1 MSGVN
6 SVKRL
11 VFSIFIA
18 FFSTFLCFVLLY
30 FSKGSIAYAN
40 GVNSQSKEFVQRIE
54 QNLGLDKPLLEQY
67 KIWLFKALK
76 GDLGVSFLSG
86 ESVLKLIK
94 ERIFNTF
101 ILGFNAL
108 MLLFLL
114 SVFLA
119 LLGYY
124 YKESF
129 IDKIITF
136 LAFNFFALPPF
147 VLALLFVLIFGIFWK
162 ILPVM
167 GSSDIGFE
175 DDFLNRLE
183 HLILPVLVLVLSHLA
198 LFLRIARNFINESFS
213 QIFIQNLY
221 ARALR
226 EKDIYFLVLKY
237 SLSPIVAYFGGSALS
252 FMMGTYVVESVFA
265 YEGLGSLLF
274 KSIIFKDYP
283 VVLALI
289 FFSVLLAAF
298 FTFLSDIVA
307 RILNPRLRR
316 LDFV

>member
-1 MSGVN
+1 ML
-6 SVKRL
+6 KRL
-11 VFSIFIA
+11 VFSIVVA
-18 FFSTFLCFVLLY
+18 FFSTFLCFVLLH

-54 QNLGLDKPLLEQY
+54 QNLGLDKPLLGQY

-101 ILGFNAL
+101 ILGFSAL

-119 LLGYY
+119 LLGYS

-237 SLSPIVAYFGGSALS
+237 SLSSIVAYFGGSALS

>member
-1 MSGVN
+1 ML
-6 SVKRL
+6 KRL
-11 VFSIFIA
+11 VFSIVVA
-18 FFSTFLCFVLLY
+18 FFSTFLCFVLLH

-101 ILGFNAL
+101 ILGFSAL

-162 ILPVM
+162 ILPIM

-226 EKDIYFLVLKY
+226 EKDIYFLVLRY
-237 SLSPIVAYFGGSALS
+237 SLSPIIAYFGGSALS

>member
-1 MSGVN
+1 ML
-6 SVKRL
+6 KRL

-18 FFSTFLCFVLLY
+18 FFSTFLCFVLLH

-76 GDLGVSFLSG
+76 GDLRVSFLSG

-101 ILGFNAL
+101 ILGFSAL

-198 LFLRIARNFINESFS
+198 LFLRIVRNFINESFS

-265 YEGLGSLLF
+265 YKGLGSLLF

-283 VVLALI
+283 IVLALI

>member
-1 MSGVN
+1 ML
-6 SVKRL
+6 KRL

-101 ILGFNAL
+101 ILGFSAL

-119 LLGYY
+119 LLGYS

-136 LAFNFFALPPF
+136 LAFNFFTLPPF
-147 VLALLFVLIFGIFWK
+147 VLALLFVLVFGIFWK

-167 GSSDIGFE
+167 GSSEIGFE

-226 EKDIYFLVLKY
+226 EKDIYFLVLRY
-237 SLSPIVAYFGGSALS
+237 SLSPIIAYFGGSALS

>member
-1 MSGVN
+1 ML
-6 SVKRL
+6 KRL

-67 KIWLFKALK
+67 QIWLFKALK
-76 GDLGVSFLSG
+76 GDLSVSFLSG

-94 ERIFNTF
+94 ERMANTL
-101 ILGFNAL
+101 ILSLSAL
-108 MLLFLL
+108 VLLFLL

-129 IDKIITF
+129 IDKLITF

-147 VLALLFVLIFGIFWK
+147 VLALFFVLIFGIFWQV
-162 ILPVM
+162 LPIT
-167 GSSDIGFE
+167 GTSDIGFE

-198 LFLRIARNFINESFS
+198 LFLRIARNFINETFS
-213 QIFIQNLY
+213 QIFVQNLY

-226 EKDIYFLVLKY
+226 EKDIYFLVLRY
-237 SLSPIVAYFGGSALS
+237 SLSPIIAYFGGSALS

-274 KSIIFKDYP
+274 ESILFKDFP
-283 VVLALI
+283 MALALI

-298 FTFLSDIVA
+298 FTFLSDVFA
-307 RILNPRLRR
+307 WILNPRLKR
-316 LDFV
+316 LKFV

>member
-1 MSGVN
+1 ML
-6 SVKRL
+6 KRL

-18 FFSTFLCFVLLY
+18 FFSTFLCFVLLH

-76 GDLGVSFLSG
+76 GDLGVSCLSG

-101 ILGFNAL
+101 ILGFSAL

-265 YEGLGSLLF
+265 YKGLGSLLF

-283 VVLALI
+283 IVLALI

>member
-1 MSGVN
+1 ML
-6 SVKRL
+6 KRL

-40 GVNSQSKEFVQRIE
+40 GVNSQSKEFIQRIE

-101 ILGFNAL
+101 ILGFSAL

>member
-1 MSGVN
+1 ML
-6 SVKRL
+6 KRL

-18 FFSTFLCFVLLY
+18 FFSTFLCFVLLH

-101 ILGFNAL
+101 ILGFSAL

-237 SLSPIVAYFGGSALS
+237 SLSPIIAYFGGSALS

-274 KSIIFKDYP
+274 ESILFKDFP
-283 VVLALI
+283 MALALI

-298 FTFLSDIVA
+298 FTFLSDVFA
-307 RILNPRLRR
+307 WILNPRLKR
-316 LDFV
+316 LKFV

>member
-1 MSGVN
+1 ML
-6 SVKRL
+6 KRL

-18 FFSTFLCFVLLY
+18 FFSTFLCFVLLH

-40 GVNSQSKEFVQRIE
+40 GVNSQSKEFIQRIE

-67 KIWLFKALK
+67 KIWLFRALK

-101 ILGFNAL
+101 ILGFGAL

-175 DDFLNRLE
+175 DNFLNRLE

>member
-1 MSGVN
+1 ML
-6 SVKRL
+6 KRL
-11 VFSIFIA
+11 VFSIVVA

-101 ILGFNAL
+101 ILGFSAL

-283 VVLALI
+283 VALALI

>member
-1 MSGVN
+1 ML
-6 SVKRL
+6 KRL
-11 VFSIFIA
+11 VFSIVVA

-101 ILGFNAL
+101 ILGFSAL

-119 LLGYY
+119 LLGYS

-226 EKDIYFLVLKY
+226 EKDIYFLVLRY
-237 SLSPIVAYFGGSALS
+237 SLSPIIAYFGGSALS

>member
-1 MSGVN
+1 ML
-6 SVKRL
+6 KRL

-101 ILGFNAL
+101 ILGFSAL

-119 LLGYY
+119 LLGYS

-136 LAFNFFALPPF
+136 LAFNFFTLPPF

-283 VVLALI
+283 VVLTLI

>member
-1 MSGVN
+1 ML
-6 SVKRL
+6 KRL

-18 FFSTFLCFVLLY
+18 FFSTFLCFVLLH

-265 YEGLGSLLF
+265 YKGLGSLLF

-283 VVLALI
+283 IVLALI

>member
-1 MSGVN
+1 ML
-6 SVKRL
+6 KRL

-18 FFSTFLCFVLLY
+18 FFSTFLCFVLLH
-30 FSKGSIAYAN
+30 FSKGSVAYAN

-101 ILGFNAL
+101 ILGFSAL

-283 VVLALI
+283 IVLALI

>member
-1 MSGVN
+1 ML
-6 SVKRL
+6 KRL

-101 ILGFNAL
+101 ILGFSAL

-114 SVFLA
+114 SVFLT

>member
-1 MSGVN
+1 ML
-6 SVKRL
+6 KRL
-11 VFSIFIA
+11 VFSLVVA
-18 FFSTFLCFVLLY
+18 FFSTFLCFVLLH

-101 ILGFNAL
+101 ILGFSAL

-221 ARALR
+221 ARSLR

-252 FMMGTYVVESVFA
+252 FMMGTYVVESIFA

>member
-1 MSGVN
+1 ML
-6 SVKRL
+6 KRL
-11 VFSIFIA
+11 VFSIVVA

-119 LLGYY
+119 LLGYS

>member
-1 MSGVN
+1 ML
-6 SVKRL
+6 KRL

-18 FFSTFLCFVLLY
+18 FFSTFLCFVLLH

-101 ILGFNAL
+101 ILGFSAL

-183 HLILPVLVLVLSHLA
+183 HLILPVLVLILSHLA

-289 FFSVLLAAF
+289 FFSVLLVAF

>member
-1 MSGVN
+1 ML
-6 SVKRL
+6 KRL

-18 FFSTFLCFVLLY
+18 FFSTFLCFVLLH

-101 ILGFNAL
+101 ILGFGAL

-162 ILPVM
+162 ILPVI

>member
-1 MSGVN
+1 ML
-6 SVKRL
+6 KRL
-11 VFSIFIA
+11 VFSIVVA
-18 FFSTFLCFVLLY
+18 FFSTFLCFVLLH

-101 ILGFNAL
+101 ILGFSAL

-119 LLGYY
+119 LLGYS

-252 FMMGTYVVESVFA
+252 FMMRTYVVESVFA

>member
-1 MSGVN
+1 ML
-6 SVKRL
+6 KRL

-101 ILGFNAL
+101 ILGFSAL

-119 LLGYY
+119 LLGYS

-136 LAFNFFALPPF
+136 LAFNFFTLPPF
-147 VLALLFVLIFGIFWK
+147 VLALLFVLIFGIFWQV
-162 ILPVM
+162 LPIT
-167 GSSDIGFE
+167 GTSDIGFE

-198 LFLRIARNFINESFS
+198 LFLRIARNFINETFS
-213 QIFIQNLY
+213 QIFVQNLY

-226 EKDIYFLVLKY
+226 EKDIYFLVLRY
-237 SLSPIVAYFGGSALS
+237 SLSPIIAYFGGSALS

-274 KSIIFKDYP
+274 ESILFKDFP
-283 VVLALI
+283 MALALI

-298 FTFLSDIVA
+298 FTFLSDVFA
-307 RILNPRLRR
+307 WILNPRLKR
-316 LDFV
+316 LKFV

>member
-1 MSGVN
+1 ML
-6 SVKRL
+6 KRL

-101 ILGFNAL
+101 ILGFSAL

-162 ILPVM
+162 ILPVV

-252 FMMGTYVVESVFA
+252 FMMGTYVIESVFA

>member
-1 MSGVN
+1 ML
-6 SVKRL
+6 KRL

-18 FFSTFLCFVLLY
+18 FFSTFLCFVLLH

-40 GVNSQSKEFVQRIE
+40 GVNSQSKEFIQRIE

-86 ESVLKLIK
+86 ESALKLIK

-101 ILGFNAL
+101 ILGFGAL

>member
-1 MSGVN
+1 ML
-6 SVKRL
+6 KRL
-11 VFSIFIA
+11 FFSIFIA

-101 ILGFNAL
+101 ILGFSAL

-119 LLGYY
+119 LLGYS

-136 LAFNFFALPPF
+136 LAFNFFTLPPF
-147 VLALLFVLIFGIFWK
+147 VLALLFVLVFGIFWK

-226 EKDIYFLVLKY
+226 EKDIYFLVLRY
-237 SLSPIVAYFGGSALS
+237 SLSPIIAYFGGSALS

>member
-1 MSGVN
+1 ML
-6 SVKRL
+6 KRL
-11 VFSIFIA
+11 VFSIVVA

-101 ILGFNAL
+101 ILGFSAL

-119 LLGYY
+119 LLGYS

-147 VLALLFVLIFGIFWK
+147 VLALFFVLIFGIFWK

>member
-1 MSGVN
+1 VL
-6 SVKRL
+6 KRL

-18 FFSTFLCFVLLY
+18 FFSTFLCFVLLH

-40 GVNSQSKEFVQRIE
+40 GVNSQSKEFIQRIE

-67 KIWLFKALK
+67 KIWLFRALK

-101 ILGFNAL
+101 ILGFGAL

-136 LAFNFFALPPF
+136 LAFNFFALPSF

>member
-1 MSGVN
+1 ML
-6 SVKRL
+6 KRL

-18 FFSTFLCFVLLY
+18 FFSTFLCFVLLH

-94 ERIFNTF
+94 ERIFNIF
-101 ILGFNAL
+101 ILGFSAL

-265 YEGLGSLLF
+265 YKGLGSLLF

-283 VVLALI
+283 IVLALI

>member
-1 MSGVN
+1 ML
-6 SVKRL
+6 KRL
-11 VFSIFIA
+11 VFSIVVA
-18 FFSTFLCFVLLY
+18 FFSTFLCFVLLH

-101 ILGFNAL
+101 ILGFSAL

-162 ILPVM
+162 ILPVI

-226 EKDIYFLVLKY
+226 EKDIYFLVLRY
-237 SLSPIVAYFGGSALS
+237 SLSPIIAYFGGSALS

>member
-1 MSGVN
+1 ML
-6 SVKRL
+6 KRL

-18 FFSTFLCFVLLY
+18 FFSTFLCFILLY

-94 ERIFNTF
+94 ERIFNTLT
-101 ILGFNAL
+101 LGFSAL

-119 LLGYY
+119 LLGYS

-167 GSSDIGFE
+167 GNSDIGFE

>member
-1 MSGVN
+1 ML
-6 SVKRL
+6 KRL

-18 FFSTFLCFVLLY
+18 FFSTFLCFVLLH

-40 GVNSQSKEFVQRIE
+40 GVNSQSKEFVQKIE

-76 GDLGVSFLSG
+76 GDLRVSFLSG

-101 ILGFNAL
+101 ILGFSAL

-265 YEGLGSLLF
+265 YKGLGSLLF

-283 VVLALI
+283 IVLALI

>member
-1 MSGVN
+1 ML
-6 SVKRL
+6 KRL

-175 DDFLNRLE
+175 DGFLNRLE

>member
-1 MSGVN
+1 ML
-6 SVKRL
+6 KRL
-11 VFSIFIA
+11 VFSIVVA
-18 FFSTFLCFVLLY
+18 FFSTFLCFVLLH

-101 ILGFNAL
+101 ILGFSAL

-114 SVFLA
+114 SVFLV

-226 EKDIYFLVLKY
+226 EKDIYFLVLRY
-237 SLSPIVAYFGGSALS
+237 SLSPIIAYFGGSALS

>member
-1 MSGVN
+1 ML
-6 SVKRL
+6 KRS

-101 ILGFNAL
+101 ILGFSAL

-119 LLGYY
+119 LLGYS

-136 LAFNFFALPPF
+136 LAFNFFTLPPF
-147 VLALLFVLIFGIFWK
+147 VLALLFVLVFGIFWK

-226 EKDIYFLVLKY
+226 EKDIYFLVLRY
-237 SLSPIVAYFGGSALS
+237 SLSPIIAYFGGSALS

>member
-1 MSGVN
+1 ML
-6 SVKRL
+6 KRL

-40 GVNSQSKEFVQRIE
+40 GVNSQSKQFVQRIE

-101 ILGFNAL
+101 ILGFSAL

-252 FMMGTYVVESVFA
+252 FMMGTYVIESVFA

>member
-1 MSGVN
+1 ML
-6 SVKRL
+6 KRL

-18 FFSTFLCFVLLY
+18 FFSTFLCFILLY

-67 KIWLFKALK
+67 KIWFFKALK

-101 ILGFNAL
+101 ILGFSAL

>member
-1 MSGVN
+1 ML
-6 SVKRL
+6 KRL

-101 ILGFNAL
+101 ILGFSAL

>member
-1 MSGVN
+1 ML
-6 SVKRL
+6 KRL
-11 VFSIFIA
+11 VFSIVVA
-18 FFSTFLCFVLLY
+18 FFSTFLCFILLY

-40 GVNSQSKEFVQRIE
+40 GVNSQNKEFVQRIE

-101 ILGFNAL
+101 ILGFSAL

-136 LAFNFFALPPF
+136 LAFNFFTLPPF

-274 KSIIFKDYP
+274 KSIIFKNYP

>member
-1 MSGVN
+1 ML
-6 SVKRL
+6 KRL
-11 VFSIFIA
+11 VFSIVVA
-18 FFSTFLCFVLLY
+18 FFSTFLCFVLLH

-67 KIWLFKALK
+67 KIWLFKVLK

-101 ILGFNAL
+101 ILGFSAL

-119 LLGYY
+119 LLGYS

-289 FFSVLLAAF
+289 FFSVLLATF
-298 FTFLSDIVA
+298 FTLLSDIVA

>member
-1 MSGVN
+1 ML
-6 SVKRL
+6 KRL

-101 ILGFNAL
+101 ILGFSAL

-129 IDKIITF
+129 IDKLITF

-147 VLALLFVLIFGIFWK
+147 VLALFFVLIFGIFWQV
-162 ILPVM
+162 LPIT
-167 GSSDIGFE
+167 GTSDIGFE

-198 LFLRIARNFINESFS
+198 LFLRIARNFINETFS
-213 QIFIQNLY
+213 QIFVQNLY

-226 EKDIYFLVLKY
+226 EKDIYFLVLRY
-237 SLSPIVAYFGGSALS
+237 SLSPIISYFGGSALS

-274 KSIIFKDYP
+274 ESILFKDFP
-283 VVLALI
+283 MALALI

-298 FTFLSDIVA
+298 FTFLSDVFA
-307 RILNPRLRR
+307 WILNPRLKR
-316 LDFV
+316 LKFV

>member
-1 MSGVN
+1 ML
-6 SVKRL
+6 KRL
-11 VFSIFIA
+11 VFSIVVA
-18 FFSTFLCFVLLY
+18 FFSTFLCFVLLH

-94 ERIFNTF
+94 ERMANTL
-101 ILGFNAL
+101 ILSLSAL
-108 MLLFLL
+108 VLLFLL

-119 LLGYY
+119 LLGHY

-129 IDKIITF
+129 IDKLITF

-162 ILPVM
+162 
-167 GSSDIGFE
+167 
-175 DDFLNRLE
+175 
-183 HLILPVLVLVLSHLA
+183 ILPVLVLVLSHLA